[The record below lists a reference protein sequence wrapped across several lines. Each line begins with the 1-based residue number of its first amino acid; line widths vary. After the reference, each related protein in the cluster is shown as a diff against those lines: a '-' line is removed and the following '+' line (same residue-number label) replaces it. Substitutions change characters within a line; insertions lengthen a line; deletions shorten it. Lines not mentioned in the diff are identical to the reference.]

1 MEISK
6 DIEIIGLSLYLK
18 RFKTLILTDFHM
30 GFEETLN
37 KQGILVPRFQ
47 LDKTLK
53 KLDKIFALVKPETII
68 INGDLKHEFST
79 ISETEWLNTLKLV
92 DYLLKKSK
100 NLILNKGNHD
110 TILEPIL
117 KKRNLKINEYTKIDD
132 VYVTHGDKIPENKYF
147 KDSKIT
153 IIGNEHPAITLKEE
167 SRRETYK
174 CFLKG
179 KFENKIL
186 IVQPSFNLVTK
197 GTDILREKL
206 LSPFLHQDLSSFEV
220 FIVGK
225 EKVYNFGKLK
235 NLKAQNQ

>member
-1 MEISK
+1 MEILK
-6 DIEIIGLSLYLK
+6 DIEIVDISLYLK
-18 RFKTLILTDFHM
+18 QFKTLILTDFHM

-53 KLDKIFALVKPETII
+53 RLEKIFLRIEPETII

-92 DYLLKKSK
+92 DFLLKHCK
-100 NLILNKGNHD
+100 NLILNRGNHD
-110 TILEPIL
+110 TILEPII
-117 KKRNLKINEYTKIDD
+117 KKRNLKINDYTRIGDI
-132 VYVTHGDKIPENKYF
+132 YITHGDKISNDNDF
-147 KDSKIT
+147 KESKII

-167 SRRETYK
+167 GRRETYK

-179 KFENKIL
+179 QFQNKVL
-186 IVQPSFNLVTK
+186 IAQPSFNLVTE
-197 GTDILREKL
+197 GTDILRENK
-206 LSPFLHQDLSSFEV
+206 LSPFLHQDLSNFEV

-225 EKVYNFGKLK
+225 EKVYNFGKIKEL
-235 NLKAQNQ
+235 N